1 MLDEACGR
9 TTVWNMKRRSRPKDG
24 VRCWGS
30 TRNEKETET
39 PSQEEFG
46 RSKRHHRIRASRRS
60 HNMQASGKKVKIEV
74 KVGNA
79 EEGETAHLAANSSRD
94 ELDLLR
100 KEQAQGGAKKVTES
114 NSF

>member
-1 MLDEACGR
+1 MGDQKGIIELGQVED
-9 TTVWNMKRRSRPKDG
+9 
-24 VRCWGS
+24 
-30 TRNEKETET
+30 
-39 PSQEEFG
+39 
-46 RSKRHHRIRASRRS
+46 H
-60 HNMQASGKKVKIEV
+60 MQASGKKVKIEV

-94 ELDLLR
+94 ELGLLR